1 MHCCDLVELGAL
13 IAIRGRDFVRCAE
26 SFPTGSLETYWAT
39 SRCRLNRWGRF
50 LKDASAAVETQRR
63 TKFLWRAI
71 RPGLEEILASELFT
85 RVFAAAG
92 TAHDVYHGRQEAGP
106 VMASVMAG
114 HLEARKRTLELLLC
128 EQNSVTARLN
138 RLRRRVERW
147 TDLCLAHLAPMIDLQ
162 RWVFHEERAQQFALD
177 LAEDEPD
184 AAATAASAVLLAAL
198 RASFAAELLPEPANP
213 DLNEPLAVAVLRCLP
228 RRLLGGRDVDASL
241 WLQRVE
247 EKTDDTQAMLDQ
259 LLSLDDADASLL
271 PQTHAAPRAFD
282 GFGWN

>member
-1 MHCCDLVELGAL
+1 MHCCDLVELGGV
-13 IAIRGRDFVRCAE
+13 IAVRATDFVRSSE

-50 LKDASAAVETQRR
+50 LKDASVALQTQRR

-92 TAHDVYHGRQEAGP
+92 MAHDIYHGRQEAGP

-114 HLEARKRTLELLLC
+114 HLEARKRTLELLML
-128 EQNSVTARLN
+128 EQNGVSGRLN

-147 TDLCLAHLAPMIDLQ
+147 TDLCLAHFAPMVDLH

-177 LAEDEPD
+177 LAEEEPD
-184 AAATAASAVLLAAL
+184 AASSAASAVLLAAL
-198 RASFAAELLPEPANP
+198 RACFAAELVPEPANP
-213 DLNEPLAVAVLRCLP
+213 DLNQPLAVAVLRCLP
-228 RRLLGGRDVDASL
+228 ADLFGGRGAATTA

-247 EKTDDTQAMLDQ
+247 DRADDTQAMLDQ
-259 LLSLDDADASLL
+259 LLALEDASM
-271 PQTHAAPRAFD
+271 ARADSPVRFSP
-282 GFGWN
+282 GQEFGWN